1 MNSDNH
7 TLAAARARWARLAPR
22 EQTLVLAAAALVL
35 LALAWWLLLAPA
47 LSSLKTSAARHA
59 QADAQLRQMQLLQ
72 AEALQLQDAPR
83 AQGGNPAAA
92 LQAGVTEALGKGG
105 QVVLAGERA
114 TVTLRAVPAEALA
127 HWLGQARAAARA
139 VPLEA
144 QLTRDAGTD
153 AVWSGTV
160 VLALPAP

>member
-1 MNSDNH
+1 MKNPDN
-7 TLAAARARWARLAPR
+7 TLAAARAHWARLAPR
-22 EQTLVLAAAALVL
+22 EQSLVLAAAALVL

-47 LSSLKTSAARHA
+47 LSTLKTSAARHA

-92 LQAGVTEALGKGG
+92 LQAGVADALGKGG
-105 QVVLAGERA
+105 QLVLAGERA
-114 TVTLRAVPAEALA
+114 TVTLRAVPAEALGL
-127 HWLGQARAAARA
+127 WLGQARASAHA

-153 AVWSGTV
+153 ATWSGTV
-160 VLALPAP
+160 VLALPTP